1 MTQQEFQGRTQVRV
15 NATEFDAINMVYMN
29 ADVDKD
35 VFCKMWCKMNVS
47 RVKTA
52 KEQEK
57 KQENI
62 DKVLSM
68 VMTNAEWSD
77 VEHYNT
83 IAVSVLS
90 DKEQSLLEAIGI
102 SLESEPNDEGLC
114 HFKRFGELR
123 TEIHNFLKSA

>member
-1 MTQQEFQGRTQVRV
+1 MTQQEFQERTQVRV
-15 NATEFDAINMVYMN
+15 NAAEFEAINMMYMN

-35 VFCKMWCKMNVS
+35 IFCNMWRKMNAS
-47 RVKTA
+47 RVKAA
-52 KEQEK
+52 KEEAK
-57 KQENI
+57 KQQAI

-68 VMTNAEWSD
+68 MMANAEWSD

-102 SLESEPNDEGLC
+102 SLESEPNDEGVC
-114 HFKRFGELR
+114 YFKRFGELR
-123 TEIHNFLKSA
+123 TEIHKFLKSA

>member
-1 MTQQEFQGRTQVRV
+1 MTQQEFQERTQVRV
-15 NATEFDAINMVYMN
+15 NAAEFEAINMMYMN

-35 VFCKMWCKMNVS
+35 IFCNMWRTMNAS
-47 RVKTA
+47 RVRAA
-52 KEQEK
+52 KEEAK
-57 KQENI
+57 KQQAI

-68 VMTNAEWSD
+68 MMANAEWSD

-123 TEIHNFLKSA
+123 TEIHQFLKSA